1 MRNLAPA
8 RFKSSGRPR
17 RPPGPPAAV
26 PPEELPGLEAPWPWR
41 ALPGRFTRGAAPRRS
56 ICLSVLPARDVP
68 SLGLHPR
75 SSSRFGSLT
84 VHQSSHVL
92 VSSPQVRT
100 RFGSARGRRGGRG
113 ARDARAVDAGTRGA
127 AARAGGRGRG
137 GSRPAVVSARQVAP
151 SSRPQART
159 RHARCAPPAQP
170 SALRPVHR
178 RLTARPPRWPRAS
191 HSSGPMG
198 AAPRARRPM
207 GAPLGPGGGRSWAGR
222 GGLPRPLPQSPARR
236 RRTQRPPPPPASVST
251 TAMAASSALPGGPAS
266 LRTTWAQRGECRRAA
281 SPPWSLVFFFLLGSQ
296 VPLPLPPPP
305 VLLTLDFPPSPQ
317 SCSRGPVP
325 SLLPMTDSAR
335 GPEAGPF
342 HSFI

>member
-236 RRTQRPPPPPASVST
+236 RRTQRPPPAPRFGIYYSDGSFFCSPGRPRESPDDLGSERRMPESGESTLVPGLLFPPR
-251 TAMAASSALPGGPAS
+251 LPGPSAPS
-266 LRTTWAQRGECRRAA
+266 PTSCPPDLRF
-281 SPPWSLVFFFLLGSQ
+281 P
-296 VPLPLPPPP
+296 PLPP
-305 VLLTLDFPPSPQ
+305 VLQ
-317 SCSRGPVP
+317 
-325 SLLPMTDSAR
+325 
-335 GPEAGPF
+335 
-342 HSFI
+342 